1 MFIFHD
7 GKKPACRKHAGFF
20 QRFYDIYKSKQ
31 GSYLDILCAYLQND
45 FIQQISH
52 FGFRASQTALPC
64 NTIRWQKSL
73 DSSGGSSLRKS
84 SSTFTGTLLFVR
96 PSLPQIR
103 IKWVS
108 VTTAGFPYTSPKIK
122 LAVFLPTPGRERR
135 SSILSGTIPLNSSFS
150 FLHIAKISRAFV
162 LNKPQVRIYSAISS

>member
-1 MFIFHD
+1 M
-7 GKKPACRKHAGFF
+7 CRFTILKNVDCQCSYSMMEKSLHVFCMQAFF

-108 VTTAGFPYTSPKIK
+108 VTTAGFPYTLPK
-122 LAVFLPTPGRERR
+122 
-135 SSILSGTIPLNSSFS
+135 LS
-150 FLHIAKISRAFV
+150 
-162 LNKPQVRIYSAISS
+162 

>member
-7 GKKPACRKHAGFF
+7 GKKPACFLHAGFF

-45 FIQQISH
+45 FIQQVSH

-135 SSILSGTIPLNSSFS
+135 SSILSGTIPEQ
-150 FLHIAKISRAFV
+150 R
-162 LNKPQVRIYSAISS
+162 

>member
-7 GKKPACRKHAGFF
+7 GKKPACFLHAGFF

-96 PSLPQIR
+96 RSLPQIR
-103 IKWVS
+103 INGYSLQRPV
-108 VTTAGFPYTSPKIK
+108 FHIHLPK
-122 LAVFLPTPGRERR
+122 
-135 SSILSGTIPLNSSFS
+135 LS
-150 FLHIAKISRAFV
+150 
-162 LNKPQVRIYSAISS
+162 